1 MDPSESGNHAHWSSS
16 SVDSMLDALN
26 AITDKHARVNETKAI
41 QAAILTDR
49 KKIAV
54 GATEAALHQHI
65 EGGVER

>member
-1 MDPSESGNHAHWSSS
+1 MAHG
-16 SVDSMLDALN
+16 
-26 AITDKHARVNETKAI
+26 TAI

-54 GATEAALHQHI
+54 GATEAALHSHL